1 MGLFEHFPYTNFHDL
16 NLDWILKVVKDLY
29 YKVSNQEEWI
39 NEHKKEY
46 EELKEFMDAIEAG
59 DLPDAVYDKLKLWLI
74 NNYESIMSELIK
86 FISFSLNDAG
96 YLVVTYP
103 DSLDELIFNTTG
115 LDIFPALQPEYGH
128 LTISY

>member
-16 NLDWILKVVKDLY
+16 NLDWILRVVKDLY
-29 YKVSNQEEWI
+29 QKVSTQEDWI
-39 NEHKKEY
+39 SVHQKEY
-46 EELKEFMDAIEAG
+46 EELKEFMDAIETG
-59 DLPDAVYDKLKLWLI
+59 DLPDTVYDKLKLWLI

-103 DSLDELIFNTTG
+103 DSLNELVFNTTG
-115 LDIFPALQPEYGH
+115 LDIFPAQQPEYGH